1 MKKIAAIAAA
11 GALAL
16 TIAGCAGADDKAA
29 EEQPKAAEQQAAPQQ
44 EAPANDEA
52 PAKEE
57 PKAEPLSLDG
67 TWKSVDN
74 ESDDAWQEAVIDG
87 DTITINWVSDGGD
100 TKSLYWAGTVDP
112 ADGKT
117 VEDVFAWEST
127 NDTEQTS
134 KALLAS
140 GDDTKK
146 FTYEDGQ
153 ISYEASA
160 MGTTKTV
167 RLERVS

>member
-16 TIAGCAGADDKAA
+16 ALAGCTGTEAQEAQ
-29 EEQPKAAEQQAAPQQ
+29 EQPQAAPAEQSAAPQQ
-44 EAPANDEA
+44 EAT
-52 PAKEE
+52 AKEE
-57 PKAEPLSLDG
+57 PKAEALNLDG
-67 TWKSVDN
+67 TWKSIDN

-87 DTITINWVSDGGD
+87 DTITIDWVSDGGD
-100 TKSLYWAGTVDP
+100 TKSLYWAGTVDST
-112 ADGKT
+112 DGKT
-117 VEDVFAWEST
+117 VEDVFAWDSV

-134 KALLAS
+134 KAILAS
-140 GDDTKK
+140 GDETKA
-146 FTYEDGQ
+146 FTYQDGQ